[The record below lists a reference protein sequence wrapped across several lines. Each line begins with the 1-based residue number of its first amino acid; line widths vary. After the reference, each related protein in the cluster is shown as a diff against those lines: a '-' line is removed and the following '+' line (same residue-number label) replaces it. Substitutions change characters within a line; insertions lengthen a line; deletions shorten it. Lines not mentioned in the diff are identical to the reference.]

1 MLWFVVGPRPH
12 FNIRSG
18 CGRTAQA
25 IRMMVFW
32 CLYMMVGV
40 VASKASFVARIT
52 RDKLNTFNV
61 FIHSVANIFVGCS
74 KIFCNFLYGKITEF
88 VSLSTFSS
96 HCLFLRLPWGALLLM
111 LFPWESLQVFQ
122 KVPSRLGRRVFPW
135 LLGCTVPPRCRRPSA
150 LW

>member
-1 MLWFVVGPRPH
+1 MVLVVVA
-12 FNIRSG
+12 N
-18 CGRTAQA
+18 
-25 IRMMVFW
+25 
-32 CLYMMVGV
+32 MMVGA

-96 HCLFLRLPWGALLLM
+96 HCLFLRLPWGASLLM

-135 LLGCTVPPRCRRPSA
+135 LLVCTVPPRCRLPSA
-150 LW
+150 LWWHVRWYAAVRAWLHRMN